1 LGGKRRVHNDGLVM
15 LDNHY
20 SMKEVE
26 QKYEIMRN
34 RIVRLHIEE

>member
-1 LGGKRRVHNDGLVM
+1 M

-26 QKYEIMRN
+26 QKFEIMRN
-34 RIVRLHIEE
+34 RIERLKIEE